1 MTSIRFNFIN
11 EHDKNFYIIIHKAI
25 TVILWYFKRRRRKK
39 MPTEFVLNDI
49 IKYNNNHNESSNNN
63 NNNVNNITVSS
74 SKYFKIINKISN
86 ILTYSTAHGI
96 PHLIRAK
103 KIFFKLMWFTF
114 TLISACLGS
123 YFVIDNILDYLKYK
137 TVTTIDVI
145 NEFES
150 QFPTLSFC
158 GYPDLNS
165 TLDELILQV
174 RFDKIHLRD
183 NFSQVFEQFTDNILG
198 KCYRYNSGRNSNG
211 NTNLSILNS
220 TTSGASNGLR
230 IDLYLKIPDNYDFG
244 ELVLFIHNHSVPQ
257 FDLSNNGI
265 WIKTGNFVYFYL
277 DSSKKK
283 NGFIYWIYTNIA
295 KVLCLDNRTN

>member
-1 MTSIRFNFIN
+1 
-11 EHDKNFYIIIHKAI
+11 
-25 TVILWYFKRRRRKK
+25 
-39 MPTEFVLNDI
+39 MPTEFELNDI
-49 IKYNNNHNESSNNN
+49 MKYNNHNESSNNN
-63 NNNVNNITVSS
+63 NVTTNNITVSS
-74 SKYFKIINKISN
+74 YKYFKIINKISN

-211 NTNLSILNS
+211 NNTNLPILNS

-265 WIKTGNFVYFYL
+265 WIKTGNFV
-277 DSSKKK
+277 
-283 NGFIYWIYTNIA
+283 
-295 KVLCLDNRTN
+295 

>member
-1 MTSIRFNFIN
+1 
-11 EHDKNFYIIIHKAI
+11 
-25 TVILWYFKRRRRKK
+25 
-39 MPTEFVLNDI
+39 MPTEFALNDI
-49 IKYNNNHNESSNNN
+49 LKFNNQNESSNNN
-63 NNNVNNITVSS
+63 NNNVNNIKVT
-74 SKYFKIINKISN
+74 SKYFKIINKILN
-86 ILTYSTAHGI
+86 ILAYSTAHGI

-103 KIFFKLMWFTF
+103 KIFFKLMWFTV

-150 QFPTLSFC
+150 QFPTISFC

-165 TLDELILQV
+165 SLDELILQV

-198 KCYRYNSGRNSNG
+198 KCYRYNSGRNSNE
-211 NTNLSILNS
+211 NSNLPILNS

-265 WIKTGNFVYFYL
+265 WIKTGNFIYFYL
-277 DSSKKK
+277 DSS
-283 NGFIYWIYTNIA
+283 Y
-295 KVLCLDNRTN
+295 LLDLY